1 MLVMM
6 MMMMITV
13 IEIKTFYP
21 PKIKCGKE
29 VRLVGLVMNLVLL
42 NGYEAFV

>member
-1 MLVMM
+1 MLVMMM

-21 PKIKCGKE
+21 QKIKSVVK
-29 VRLVGLVMNLVLL
+29 R
-42 NGYEAFV
+42 

>member
-13 IEIKTFYP
+13 IEIKTFYSQ
-21 PKIKCGKE
+21 KIKSVVK
-29 VRLVGLVMNLVLL
+29 R
-42 NGYEAFV
+42 